1 MAAKKRMTNA
11 QKKYNAQ
18 IKKEMQVKGI
28 IPPDKPKLNR
38 KKFIEE
44 AREEWNHRDS
54 GCYAWELFLFDAI
67 SVMLSQTET
76 RSMRAS
82 PEAVGVAKVL
92 KLALRLREF
101 HEKLKAEGRDKYTVK
116 EQYEFIKDILD
127 A

>member
-18 IKKEMQVKGI
+18 IKKQMQEKGI
-28 IPPDKPKLNR
+28 LPPDKPKLNR
-38 KKFIEE
+38 KKYIEE
-44 AREEWNHRDS
+44 AREEWNTRDS
-54 GCYAWELFLFDAI
+54 GCYVWDAYLYRAI
-67 SVMLSQTET
+67 GMMLSQTERMST
-76 RSMRAS
+76 RAS
-82 PEAVGVAKVL
+82 PEAVGVAKTL

-101 HEKLKAEGRDKYTVK
+101 SEKLEAEGRDKYTVG

>member
-18 IKKEMQVKGI
+18 IKKQMQEKGI
-28 IPPDKPKLNR
+28 LPPDKPKLNR
-38 KKFIEE
+38 KKYIEE
-44 AREEWNHRDS
+44 AREEWNTRDS
-54 GCYAWELFLFDAI
+54 GCYVWDAYLYRAI
-67 SVMLSQTET
+67 SMMLSQTERMST
-76 RSMRAS
+76 RAS
-82 PEAVGVAKVL
+82 PEAVGVAKTL

-101 HEKLKAEGRDKYTVK
+101 SEKLEAEGRDKYTVG